1 MEVVLEEPVRRSIL
15 QIVKDFFKKIK
26 CKFVCCSH
34 SSCSY
39 NEDREN

>member
-1 MEVVLEEPVRRSIL
+1 MEAVIEPPLKRSIL
-15 QIVKDFFKKIK
+15 TMIKDFFKRIK

-39 NEDREN
+39 NEE